1 LIKDQANHN
10 FLMICLNR
18 MIFILKKKTFHIIRM
33 MIIRIKDGKKQT
45 AKYRII
51 IFTIILNNMIIKIRE
66 KIKILVIK
74 IMSFKILRV

>member
-1 LIKDQANHN
+1 MIKDQANHN

-18 MIFILKKKTFHIIRM
+18 MIFILKKKTFHIIKT

-66 KIKILVIK
+66 IIKILVIK